1 MRPQRSKQSQNTLLI
16 VISTLVLYTVVATY
30 RHHVTKDRPHLI
42 LSSELDGLLDNPA
55 TVHLQSDPSIQGS
68 SNSGDHHHHHHQQE
82 PILSP
87 YPMAPKIP
95 SRKADAA
102 FVMLVRE
109 RDLHSARQVVRE
121 IEDRFNR
128 NYEYPYV
135 FLNEV
140 PFTKNFERT
149 MRTVSK
155 AQMTFGTIPK
165 EHWSYPSWISQ
176 DQANKTRRRMRKI
189 IYGWSESYRH
199 MCR

>member
-1 MRPQRSKQSQNTLLI
+1 MDSWITQPLFTFR
-16 VISTLVLYTVVATY
+16 AT
-30 RHHVTKDRPHLI
+30 HQFK
-42 LSSELDGLLDNPA
+42 GAA
-55 TVHLQSDPSIQGS
+55 TAATIIITT
-68 SNSGDHHHHHHQQE
+68 
-82 PILSP
+82 ILSP